1 MPFQPPGGGLNNTAE
16 YMTSGLPWVSA
27 SIISSGSV
35 WQIDFPYVTSHLR
48 IHLDGGNNATL
59 AFGFTRSGS
68 LGSNKNFLTATSQNS
83 DTFSEHLRTKTLY
96 IVAHTNNVTASVLQ
110 GVFTVY
116 GKKEGQATLRIYSR
130 PSRPNDTHLGI
141 LAIDMRPIVAYLE
154 DKFWHF

>member
-96 IVAHTNNVTASVLQ
+96 IVAHTNNVTASVFAGLTTIPTRN
-110 GVFTVY
+110 FP
-116 GKKEGQATLRIYSR
+116 TLTGSA
-130 PSRPNDTHLGI
+130 P
-141 LAIDMRPIVAYLE
+141 VAYDPTGSVYENYLSYPTGLG
-154 DKFWHF
+154 